1 MDTKAL
7 IAQFFNEKGEF
18 NLPPQLTVA
27 GLNEMLYQKELA
39 TDPQLV
45 ERITV
50 RHWEYDE
57 NPEGV
62 AREFTRKQVYTR
74 IKAVAGRLQQV
85 ATIGDRAAILAGNSP
100 EYVFAFLGA
109 MYAGLVPIPLY
120 DPTEPGHAGHIAAV
134 LEDAKPNIILTNKKS
149 AAAVRALFADK
160 PAAERPRVLVI
171 DALPD
176 STADAWVNPLE
187 TEAAK
192 AMAAASPTPVIPVE
206 LPAYLQYTSGATGT
220 PKGAILTNRS
230 LVSNVLQ
237 IFLIANLKPP
247 VRMISWLPMHHNMG
261 IILASFMT
269 ILGFDMEIM
278 TPRDFIQNPWRFV
291 KLLSKPTDGRNIYA
305 AVPNFALELAT
316 AYGRP
321 PQGETL
327 DLSALD
333 GLIIGGEP
341 VSKASVEAFKA
352 AFSEYNLQDAVIRPS
367 YGMAEASLLLSTP
380 ISMERPTFRR
390 LDRTAL
396 ANGEMKLSEDPHTS
410 FEFASVGVPVSPMGL
425 VIVDQETKQELP
437 DGEIGEIWFQGDN
450 VAGGYLNRAEATAE
464 AFHNTL
470 GGRLAENSR
479 AAGYPDEN
487 WVATGDLGVFIDGE
501 IYITGRSKDLIII
514 AGRNHYPQDI
524 ETTTEQAS
532 KHIRPASACAF
543 SIPGEGVEQ
552 LIILAERDL
561 NASAEGDADA
571 IAKIREAVATA
582 HGVAPADIRILAP
595 NEVRRS
601 SAGKIAR
608 NVNQREYLASLN
620 A

>member
-1 MDTKAL
+1 MDVKAL
-7 IAQFFNEKGEF
+7 IGQFFDEKGQF
-18 NLPPQLTVA
+18 NLPPQLTIA

-39 TDPQLV
+39 TDPALV
-45 ERITV
+45 ERVTV

-57 NPEGV
+57 NPEGI

-74 IKAVAGRLQQV
+74 IKAVAGRLQQISK
-85 ATIGDRAAILAGNSP
+85 IGDHVAILAGNSP
-100 EYVFAFLGA
+100 EYVFGFIGA
-109 MYAGLVPIPLY
+109 LYAGLVPIPLY
-120 DPTEPGHAGHIAAV
+120 DPNEPGHQGHLAAV
-134 LEDAKPNIILTNKKS
+134 FDDAKPQIVLTNKKS

-160 PAAERPRVLVI
+160 PAAERPRILTI
-171 DALPD
+171 DSLPD
-176 STADAWVNPLE
+176 STADSWISPFE
-187 TEAAK
+187 TEQAK
-192 AMAAASPTPVIPVE
+192 AMMAAATSPIIPVDM
-206 LPAYLQYTSGATGT
+206 PAYLQYTSGATGK

-230 LVSNVLQ
+230 VVSNVLQ

-247 VRMISWLPMHHNMG
+247 VRMVSWLPMHHNMG

-278 TPRDFIQNPWRFV
+278 SPRDFIQNPWRFI
-291 KLLSKPTDGRNIYA
+291 KLLNKPADGRNIYA

-321 PQGETL
+321 PQGESL

-352 AFSEYNLQDAVIRPS
+352 AFADYNLPESVIRPS
-367 YGMAEASLLLSTP
+367 YGQAEASLLLSTP
-380 ISMERPTFRR
+380 LTMDRPAFRR

-396 ANGEMKLSEDPHTS
+396 ANGEMKLSDDPATS

-425 VIVDQETKQELP
+425 VIVDPETKKEVA

-450 VAGGYLNRAEATAE
+450 IAAGYYNRPEATAE
-464 AFHNTL
+464 AFQNTL
-470 GGRLAENSR
+470 AGRLEENSR

-524 ETTTEQAS
+524 ETTTEKADS
-532 KHIRPASACAF
+532 HIRPASACAF
-543 SIPGEGVEQ
+543 SIPGESVEQ
-552 LIILAERDL
+552 LIILAERDI
-561 NASAEGDADA
+561 NATPDGDADA
-571 IAKIREAVATA
+571 IAKIREAVTAA

-595 NEVRRS
+595 NQVRRS

-608 NVNQREYLASLN
+608 NVNQREYLAEQQ
-620 A
+620 